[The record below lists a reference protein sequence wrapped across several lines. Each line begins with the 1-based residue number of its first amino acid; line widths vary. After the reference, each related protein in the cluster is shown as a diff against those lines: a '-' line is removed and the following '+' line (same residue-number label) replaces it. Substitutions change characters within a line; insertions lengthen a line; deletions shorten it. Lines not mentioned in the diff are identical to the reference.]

1 MSPRLPRRA
10 VLAAPAIIGIS
21 AVAPPEAAAQGL
33 KVLKTRSL
41 LDVAVLDPAN
51 RISVTDGDVMRAIF
65 AGLVT
70 QKAGDTW
77 GWEKDL
83 AVEIE
88 QSDATHI
95 RFQLRPGVPW
105 TNGFGEVT
113 ADDVKFSYERIADPV
128 FKAAYRT
135 DWDFLDHVEVTGPH
149 SGVIVLKRPFV
160 PLWSS
165 TLPTAS
171 GQILC
176 RKAVEALDGKK
187 FTLDP
192 PATCGPYKIKKLD
205 PRRSITLERNP
216 LWPGRKPAYD
226 EIQYIQIVDS
236 NAAEIAFQAGEI
248 DFTQVPLSNVP
259 RLRKAAPA
267 GSKLIVTPSLAYWW
281 LGMQSEAGPFADI
294 RVRKAVQY
302 ALDVEMILDGTF
314 LGVAER
320 ATGFIAPSLLGARKA
335 NLIAKPDK
343 AKARALLAEAGLASG
358 FKTNIGV
365 RNSTEFLSAAQ
376 IAAASLAEVGITA
389 EVIPFDAGQQKALA
403 GDKNGRWKEMG
414 MMISRFTMQPDPSWA
429 TAWFVSSQVGE
440 WNWERFRSPEFDRL
454 HEEAKGE
461 LDTAKRAAMYVRMQD
476 MLEESGS
483 YVFLTNGA
491 TASLCRNTVKP
502 ALSPDGQFQMW
513 AEFAPA

>member
-1 MSPRLPRRA
+1 MPRNTLTRRTI
-10 VLAAPAIIGIS
+10 LAAPALIGAAI
-21 AVAPPEAAAQGL
+21 APREAASQSI

-70 QKAGDTW
+70 QKSGDVW
-77 GWEKDL
+77 GWDKDL

-88 QSDATHI
+88 QSDPTHI
-95 RFQLRPGVPW
+95 RFQLRPGVAW
-105 TNGFGEVT
+105 SNGFGEVM
-113 ADDVKFSYERIADPV
+113 ADDVKFSYERMADPA

-135 DWDFLDHVEVTGPH
+135 DWDFLDRVDVTGPH

-165 TLPTAS
+165 TLPAGS
-171 GQILC
+171 GLILC
-176 RKAVEALDGKK
+176 RKAVEPLEGRK

-192 PATCGPYKIKKLD
+192 PATNGPYRIKKLD

-216 LWPGRKPAYD
+216 LWTGKRPAYD

-236 NAAEIAFQAGEI
+236 NAAEIAYQAGEI

-259 RLRKAAPA
+259 RLRKSPPPNSRLHVA
-267 GSKLIVTPSLAYWW
+267 PSLAYWW

-294 RVRKAVQY
+294 RVRRAVQY

-320 ATGFIAPSLLGARKA
+320 ATGFIAPSLLGRRKA
-335 NLIAKPDK
+335 NKIVKPDP
-343 AKARALLAEAGLASG
+343 ARARALLAEAGLARG

-376 IAAASLAEVGITA
+376 IAAASLAEIGIIA

-414 MMISRFTMQPDPSWA
+414 IMISRFTMQPDPSWA
-429 TAWFVSSQVGE
+429 TAWFVSSQIGE
-440 WNWERFRSPEFDRL
+440 WNFERFSNAEFDRL

-461 LDTAKRAAMYVRMQD
+461 LDQAKRQAMYERMQD
-476 MLEESGS
+476 ILEESGS

-491 TASLCRNTVKP
+491 TASLHRNSVKP

-513 AEFAPA
+513 SDFAPA